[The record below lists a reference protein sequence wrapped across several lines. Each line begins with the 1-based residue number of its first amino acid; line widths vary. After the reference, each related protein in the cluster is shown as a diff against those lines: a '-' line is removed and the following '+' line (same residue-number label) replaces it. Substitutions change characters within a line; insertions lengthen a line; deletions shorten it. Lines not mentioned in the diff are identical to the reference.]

1 MREFRVYLKSEK
13 KYMQLVSIL
22 FHIDGIKIDCK
33 YKSKLGEWIYFKNVA
48 KNEFVL
54 EQFTGLKDKNGVE
67 IYEGDIISVNGKYE
81 KIVEFHADFFGFTL
95 TNISDLK
102 NKDWMEIRQRP
113 HSQWFSDFKREI
125 EVIGN
130 IHQNKDLLK

>member
-1 MREFRVYLKSEK
+1 MREIKFRGLYRSNKLDCWA
-13 KYMQLVSIL
+13 YG
-22 FHIDGIKIDCK
+22 FPFIDKIAQISTDKC
-33 YKSKLGEWIYFKNVA
+33 IYNVIPSTIG
-48 KNEFVL
+48 
-54 EQFTGLKDKNGVE
+54 QFTGLKDKNGVE

-113 HSQWFSDFKREI
+113 HSQWFSDLKREI

-130 IHQNKDLLK
+130 IHQNKDLLNE